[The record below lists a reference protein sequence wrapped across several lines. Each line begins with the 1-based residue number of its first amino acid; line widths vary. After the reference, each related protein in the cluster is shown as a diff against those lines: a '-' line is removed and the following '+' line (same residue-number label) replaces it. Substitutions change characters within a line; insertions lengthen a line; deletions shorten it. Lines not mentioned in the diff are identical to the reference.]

1 MSVKQPA
8 EIRMELARLHWELQ
22 EYGEAVDCLERVV
35 RDGLA
40 SDKLRSR
47 LESHL
52 AESSEIGVAPEVV
65 HRIRSVLDKVGS
77 VRDGGQGFQPG
88 SPIATPTL
96 ARLLAD
102 QGHADKALAVAAGL
116 LEQNPDDER
125 ALAVKAELGLASAP
139 RQRVIDE
146 LSRWLAN
153 ARRLRQ
159 ERVVT

>member
-1 MSVKQPA
+1 
-8 EIRMELARLHWELQ
+8 MELARLHWELQ
-22 EYGEAVDCLERVV
+22 EYGEAVDCLERAV
-35 RDGLA
+35 RDGLV
-40 SDKLRSR
+40 SDELHSR

-52 AESSEIGVAPEVV
+52 AEASEIGVAPEVV
-65 HRIRSVLDKVGS
+65 HRIRTALEKVGS
-77 VRDGGQGFQPG
+77 ARDGDQGFEPG

-125 ALAVKAELGLASAP
+125 ALAVKAELGLASAS
-139 RQRVIDE
+139 RQQVIDE